1 MSRRTVI
8 VVLAALALAAAAG
21 IVALAVAFLTPADR
35 GAYAG
40 SVPPADQQL
49 PEFELPDST
58 GATVRS
64 RDLRDK
70 VVLVT
75 FLDTQCRESCPLIA
89 AALARGLDRLEPDER
104 RDVVALG
111 ISVDPSGDDRE
122 SVRAFLARHRAEERL
137 RYLVADEE
145 ALRPV
150 WEEFAVAS
158 SLDSGSDDIHSAPV
172 RIYDREGRWVTT
184 LHAGVDLTPDAVAHD
199 VRLALGT

>member
-1 MSRRTVI
+1 MSRRAVI
-8 VVLAALALAAAAG
+8 VVLAALARAAAAG
-21 IVALAVAFLTPADR
+21 IIVLAVAFLMPADR

-40 SVPPADQQL
+40 SAPPADQQL
-49 PEFELPDST
+49 PVFELPDST

-64 RDLRDK
+64 RELRDK
-70 VVLVT
+70 VVVVT
-75 FLDTQCRESCPLIA
+75 FLDTQCRESCPIIA
-89 AALARGLDRLEPDER
+89 AALARGLDRLRPDER

-137 RYLVADEE
+137 RYLVAEEE

-158 SLDSGSDDIHSAPV
+158 SLDSGSDDLHSAPV
-172 RIYDREGRWVTT
+172 RIYDREGTWVTT